1 MAEPAADSADH
12 GRDGLG
18 VRAALPPHAAPALRR
33 RAHPRLQ
40 DDPLLGGD
48 PARLLRRLHLLLD
61 HRARGPH
68 HPEPL
73 GGFGAAR
80 DRSGA
85 RQRAGIHGRHLR
97 SRRPDRQHVSPRLQE
112 PRDRECVPP
121 ALMRVS
127 RDLPESLYRS
137 LAPQPPLPARPRAA
151 GHPQGADRLGRAL
164 RPGARVTRVREGAR
178 PASHRRL
185 SQDRARGDRGG
196 TALEDD
202 EARGGRLPP
211 FQGAVRPLLEAGRQG
226 AVPDPV
232 LHRRTSGHLGPGHA
246 GARPVAEEERL
257 PRRSGAG
264 VPAGSYG
271 HRHRH
276 VPLGQEPLEAHHP
289 YQRGSADPE
298 GPQDPPPAQGI
309 PALPR
314 SQQLAA
320 AARGAAPHGT
330 RGPDRQRPPPAHSP
344 VPAGGHRGA
353 RAHRARATPPPVPHP
368 AHRIAA
374 RAAPAAQSP
383 RPRTLL
389 TRGDCGYRGR
399 ESRVSAMSVILSRTA
414 HGRLSPAVLVLAL
427 SLPCVPAVADAPPP
441 AATPAGGTA
450 ALLEIHGP
458 IGPATSR
465 YVVRGLEAARHDGSR
480 LVVLELDTPGGL
492 DSAMRD
498 IIQAI
503 LASPVPLEQKVI
515 DVIARDLPELL
526 ARIDGREVRIDD
538 RTVKLATRELTVVR
552 VKPDWRT
559 QLLAVITNPTVA
571 YGLMLIG
578 IWGLLLEGY
587 NPGAVLPGVAG
598 SICLLIALFA
608 FQILSVNYAGLAL
621 VVLGTGMIISEFFF
635 PTYGSLGIGGLIAFV
650 VGSLILFDTDV
661 PGMSV
666 GRPMIGAYA
675 TVGGLM
681 IAGIVYLATRSMRRP
696 VATGTQSMIGETA
709 EVVADF
715 TGRGRVRYGGE
726 LWNARSDTALRSG
739 DLARIVKVEGLTLW
753 VEPTARA
760 P

>member
-1 MAEPAADSADH
+1 
-12 GRDGLG
+12 
-18 VRAALPPHAAPALRR
+18 
-33 RAHPRLQ
+33 
-40 DDPLLGGD
+40 
-48 PARLLRRLHLLLD
+48 
-61 HRARGPH
+61 
-68 HPEPL
+68 
-73 GGFGAAR
+73 
-80 DRSGA
+80 
-85 RQRAGIHGRHLR
+85 
-97 SRRPDRQHVSPRLQE
+97 
-112 PRDRECVPP
+112 
-121 ALMRVS
+121 
-127 RDLPESLYRS
+127 
-137 LAPQPPLPARPRAA
+137 
-151 GHPQGADRLGRAL
+151 
-164 RPGARVTRVREGAR
+164 
-178 PASHRRL
+178 
-185 SQDRARGDRGG
+185 
-196 TALEDD
+196 
-202 EARGGRLPP
+202 
-211 FQGAVRPLLEAGRQG
+211 
-226 AVPDPV
+226 
-232 LHRRTSGHLGPGHA
+232 
-246 GARPVAEEERL
+246 
-257 PRRSGAG
+257 
-264 VPAGSYG
+264 
-271 HRHRH
+271 
-276 VPLGQEPLEAHHP
+276 
-289 YQRGSADPE
+289 
-298 GPQDPPPAQGI
+298 
-309 PALPR
+309 
-314 SQQLAA
+314 
-320 AARGAAPHGT
+320 
-330 RGPDRQRPPPAHSP
+330 
-344 VPAGGHRGA
+344 
-353 RAHRARATPPPVPHP
+353 
-368 AHRIAA
+368 
-374 RAAPAAQSP
+374 
-383 RPRTLL
+383 
-389 TRGDCGYRGR
+389 
-399 ESRVSAMSVILSRTA
+399 MSVILSRTA

-503 LASPVPLEQKVI
+503 LASPVPVVSYVSPQGARAASAGTYILYASHVAAMAPATNLGAATPVSIGGEPEPAPPSAPSPIAKPPREPKDNSPTGSPPGDAAPPSAPGSTMERKVVNDAVAYIRGLAELRGRNADWAEQAVRGAASLSSTAALEQKVI
-515 DVIARDLPELL
+515 DVIARDLPDLL

-666 GRPMIGAYA
+666 GRPLIGAIA

-739 DLARIVKVEGLTLW
+739 DLARIVRVEGLTLW

>member
-1 MAEPAADSADH
+1 
-12 GRDGLG
+12 
-18 VRAALPPHAAPALRR
+18 
-33 RAHPRLQ
+33 LQ

-85 RQRAGIHGRHLR
+85 RQRAGIHGRDLR

-112 PRDRECVPP
+112 PRDRERVPP
-121 ALMRVS
+121 ALVRVS
-127 RDLPESLYRS
+127 LDLPESRYRS
-137 LAPQPPLPARPRAA
+137 RPPHPPLPPRPRAA

-196 TALEDD
+196 AALEDD

-211 FQGAVRPLLEAGRQG
+211 FQGVVRPLLEAGRQG

-330 RGPDRQRPPPAHSP
+330 RGPDRQRPPPAHSRL
-344 VPAGGHRGA
+344 PAGGHRGA

-374 RAAPAAQSP
+374 RAA
-383 RPRTLL
+383 
-389 TRGDCGYRGR
+389 
-399 ESRVSAMSVILSRTA
+399 
-414 HGRLSPAVLVLAL
+414 
-427 SLPCVPAVADAPPP
+427 
-441 AATPAGGTA
+441 
-450 ALLEIHGP
+450 
-458 IGPATSR
+458 
-465 YVVRGLEAARHDGSR
+465 GSR
-480 LVVLELDTPGGL
+480 LVVLELDPPGGL

-503 LASPVPLEQKVI
+503 LASPVPVVSYVSPQG
-515 DVIARDLPELL
+515 ARAASAGTYILYASHVAAMAP
-526 ARIDGREVRIDD
+526 
-538 RTVKLATRELTVVR
+538 ATNL
-552 VKPDWRT
+552 
-559 QLLAVITNPTVA
+559 
-571 YGLMLIG
+571 
-578 IWGLLLEGY
+578 
-587 NPGAVLPGVAG
+587 GAATPV
-598 SICLLIALFA
+598 S
-608 FQILSVNYAGLAL
+608 
-621 VVLGTGMIISEFFF
+621 
-635 PTYGSLGIGGLIAFV
+635 IGGEPEPAPPSAPSPIAKPPREPRDNSPT
-650 VGSLILFDTDV
+650 GSP
-661 PGMSV
+661 PGDAAPPS
-666 GRPMIGAYA
+666 
-675 TVGGLM
+675 
-681 IAGIVYLATRSMRRP
+681 
-696 VATGTQSMIGETA
+696 ATGSTME
-709 EVVADF
+709 
-715 TGRGRVRYGGE
+715 R
-726 LWNARSDTALRSG
+726 
-739 DLARIVKVEGLTLW
+739 K
-753 VEPTARA
+753 
-760 P
+760 